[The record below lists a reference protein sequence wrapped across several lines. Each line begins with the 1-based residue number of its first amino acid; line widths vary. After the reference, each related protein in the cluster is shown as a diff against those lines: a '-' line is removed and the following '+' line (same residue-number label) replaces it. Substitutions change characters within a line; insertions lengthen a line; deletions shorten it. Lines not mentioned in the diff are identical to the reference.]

1 MNILTGSQILDYNIV
16 DADSFDEKQLQPN
29 GFDLRVARVFNY
41 PDYNAPRTELRANKT
56 FPPVLSPVRS
66 FVDETEDN
74 EEVRGYWALEPG
86 AYWIEFVE
94 KVSLP
99 EDAMAYLRP
108 RSTLLRN
115 GVTIETAVWDAGY
128 TGYGGC
134 MLVVHTKNGVVLDY
148 HFRVGQLVVHSLGQE
163 TFSYNG
169 QYQNEGIEVEED
181 KVVEETPSPSPK
193 TNPEEIEGWDELM
206 EYFKQTIKEKKEYER
221 PHSYPHYPYYCPP
234 DNWRPYDGYVPP
246 YIPPHIPVR
255 PYQPFWYAV
264 GSDTTNERTMWNS

>member
-1 MNILTGSQILDYNIV
+1 MINILTGSQFLDYNIV
-16 DADSFDEKQLQPN
+16 DADSFDEKQVQPN
-29 GFDLRVARVFNY
+29 GFDLRVARVYEY
-41 PDYNAPRTELRANKT
+41 PDWDSSKSRLGFDVR
-56 FPPVLSPVRS
+56 FPPVLDPVKS
-66 FVDETEDN
+66 FISNTEGAI
-74 EEVRGYWALEPG
+74 GYWVLEPG

-99 EDAMAYLRP
+99 ENMMAYLRP

-134 MLVVHTKNGVVLDY
+134 MLVVHAKNGVTLDY
-148 HFRVGQLVVHSLGQE
+148 NFRVGQLVVHHLGQE

-181 KVVEETPSPSPK
+181 KVVEETPAPAEE
-193 TNPEEIEGWDELM
+193 TNPEEIEGWAELV
-206 EYFKQTIKEKKEYER
+206 EYFKKKVNEEKDYKY
-221 PHSYPHYPYYCPP
+221 PPTYPHWPYYFPP

-255 PYQPFWYAV
+255 PYQSFWYAV